1 MFNAKSNDVWR
12 IYCMKSIQERLSQ
25 ELNITPKQVDS
36 VMELLDEGNTVP
48 FIARYRKERTGGM
61 DDEVLRKFYERL
73 TYLRNLE
80 ERKSDVIRLIDEQ
93 GKLTEELNS
102 AIIKCDTLTEVE
114 DIYRPYKPKKRT
126 RATIAVEKG
135 LKPLAE
141 IIMGGTFKEDLQD
154 YAEQFL
160 DEEKGV
166 TSSSDALQGAMD
178 IISEW
183 ISDEAEYRKWIRNFV
198 NREGMIETKG
208 ESKEP
213 TPFEM
218 YYDYK
223 EPVRSIP
230 SHRILA
236 INRGEKEKIL
246 SVKVTIDDSKI
257 IEYLKGKSLKG
268 NPVSDKYIEESVK
281 DSLKRLIYPS
291 IEREIRSELTDK
303 GEQGAIDI
311 FKANLKALLMQ
322 SPVKGKIVLGY
333 DPGFRTGCK
342 IAVLDDTGKF
352 LEKATVYA
360 TAPQNDVEGSIKI
373 MKQLINKHGVE
384 VVSLGNGTASRES
397 EEVIARLLKEVK
409 EETGRELFYVVV
421 SEAGASVYSA
431 SELAT
436 KEYPDIDVSIRGAIS
451 IGRRLQDP
459 LAELVKIDPKSIGVG
474 QYQHDVTPKKLDESL
489 TGIVEDC
496 VNNVGVD
503 LNVATPSLLSYVSGI
518 NGAIAQN
525 IVGYREENG
534 KFRSRKELLKV
545 KRLGQKA
552 YEQCAGF
559 LRVPESGEPL
569 DNTSV
574 HPESY
579 DAARALVTIL
589 GYSAYDLK
597 AGKLT
602 DIESR
607 VEKEGLAS
615 LAERLNIGIPTLRDI
630 IKEIKKPGRDPREE
644 LPKPIFKTGVVDIK
658 QLKPGMMLM
667 GTVRNVSDFG
677 AFVDIGVHQDGL
689 VHKSQM
695 ADRFVKHP
703 LDVVKVGDIVEVRVL
718 EVDEKRKRIS
728 LSMKKE
734 QK

>member
-1 MFNAKSNDVWR
+1 MHR
-12 IYCMKSIQERLSQ
+12 IEDRLVK
-25 ELNITPKQVDS
+25 ELNISMKQVQD
-36 VMELLDEGNTVP
+36 VIELLDEGNTVP
-48 FIARYRKERTGGM
+48 FIARYRKERTGGL
-61 DDEVLRKFYERL
+61 DDVILRNFSERL

-80 ERKSDVIRLIDEQ
+80 ERKSDVTRLIEEQ
-93 GKLTEELNS
+93 GKLTEELKNS
-102 AIIKCDTLTEVE
+102 IAKCETLTEIE

-126 RATIAVEKG
+126 RAIIAEEKG

-141 IIMGGTFKEDLQD
+141 TIFNGEFKGNITE
-154 YAEQFL
+154 YAADFIN
-160 DEEKGV
+160 EEKAV
-166 TSSSDALQGAMD
+166 KNIEEALQGAMD
-178 IISEW
+178 IISEM
-183 ISDEAEYRKWIRNFV
+183 ISDEAEYRKWIRSFV
-198 NREGMIETKG
+198 QREGLIETKG
-208 ESKEP
+208 SSEES

-223 EPVRSIP
+223 EAVRNIP
-230 SHRILA
+230 PHRILA

-246 SVKVTIDDSKI
+246 SVKITADNDKI
-257 IEYLKGKSLKG
+257 IQFLRGKCLKG
-268 NPVSDKYIEESVK
+268 NSETDKYIEDSIK

-291 IEREIRSELTDK
+291 IEREARAELTEI
-303 GEQGAIDI
+303 GELGAIDI

-322 SPVKGKIVLGY
+322 SPIKGKVVLGF

-342 IAVLDDTGKF
+342 VAILDDTGKF
-352 LEKATVYA
+352 LEHTTVYC
-360 TAPQNDVEGSIKI
+360 TAAAQNQIEGSIKVL
-373 MKQLINKHGVE
+373 KGLVYKHGVE

-397 EEVIARLLKEVK
+397 EEILARLIQEVK
-409 EETGRELFYVVV
+409 EETGKELYYVVV

-431 SELAT
+431 SELAS
-436 KEYPDIDVSIRGAIS
+436 KEYPDINVSIRGAIS

-489 TGIVEDC
+489 KGIVEDC
-496 VNNVGVD
+496 VNSVGVD
-503 LNVATPSLLSYVSGI
+503 LNIATPSLLSYISGI
-518 NGAIAQN
+518 NATIAQN
-525 IVGYREENG
+525 IVAYREEKG
-534 KFRSRKELLKV
+534 KFSSRKELLKV
-545 KRLGQKA
+545 KRLGDKA

-559 LRVPESGEPL
+559 LRVMESKEPL

-579 DAARALVTIL
+579 DGAKRLLELL
-589 GYSAYDLK
+589 GYTIEDLK
-597 AGKLT
+597 KAKLG
-602 DIESR
+602 DIDER
-607 VEKEGLAS
+607 IAAIGLGEVS
-615 LAERLNIGIPTLRDI
+615 KKIEVGVPTLKDI

-644 LPKPIFKTGVVDIK
+644 LPKPIFKTGVVDIT

-703 LDVVKVGDIVEVRVL
+703 LDVVKVGDIVEVRVI
-718 EVDEKRKRIS
+718 EVDEKRKRIA

-734 QK
+734 S